1 MTRFMARRGALL
13 LSIIALLFQSPGI
26 GQATGTRTI
35 GPFAVITN
43 DKPDGRKDVA
53 VIVSGPGA
61 PFGLAMRCIDA
72 TLSVALV
79 PLRDEGLFGIRGR
92 TAAVSVQPAGRAA
105 TEMAGR
111 VTEDRALHLAAP
123 APMLGLV
130 LATQHMAV
138 SVPDATGATAE
149 ARFDL
154 RLAERAL
161 VDLVGNCPAR

>member
-1 MTRFMARRGALL
+1 MVRREALL
-13 LSIIALLFQSPGI
+13 LGVVVLLSLAI
-26 GQATGTRTI
+26 GTVQATGTRKV

-53 VIVSGPGA
+53 AIVSGPGA

-79 PLRDEGLFGIRGR
+79 PLKGEGLFGARGR
-92 TAAVSVQPAGRAA
+92 TAAVSVRPTGRAA
-105 TEMAGR
+105 SEMAGR
-111 VTEDRALHLAAP
+111 VAEDHALYLAAP

-130 LATQHMAV
+130 LATQHMSV
-138 SVPDATGATAE
+138 SVPDATGAAVE

-161 VDLVGNCPAR
+161 VDLVGNCPAG

>member
-1 MTRFMARRGALL
+1 MRRFMVAPGALVLGVAVL
-13 LSIIALLFQSPGI
+13 LLQSIGAV
-26 GQATGTRTI
+26 QATGTKKI

-53 VIVSGPGA
+53 AIVSGPGA
-61 PFGLAMRCIDA
+61 PFGLAIRCIDA

-79 PLRDEGLFGIRGR
+79 PLKGEGLFGTRGR
-92 TAAVSVQPAGRAA
+92 IATVSVQPVGRAA

-111 VTEDRALHLAAP
+111 VAEDRALFFAAP

-130 LATQHMAV
+130 LATDRMAV
-138 SVPDATGATAE
+138 SVLDATGAAAE

-154 RLAERAL
+154 RLAGRAL
-161 VDLVGNCPAR
+161 VDLVRNCPTG

>member
-1 MTRFMARRGALL
+1 MIGRGALL
-13 LSIIALLFQSPGI
+13 LGVVALLFQSI
-26 GQATGTRTI
+26 GAVQATGTRKV
-35 GPFAVITN
+35 GPFTVITN

-53 VIVSGPGA
+53 AIVSGPGA
-61 PFGLAMRCIDA
+61 PFGLAIRCIDA

-79 PLRDEGLFGIRGR
+79 PLRDEGLFGTSGR
-92 TAAVSVQPAGRAA
+92 TAAVSVQPTGRAP

-111 VTEDRALHLAAP
+111 VTEDRAFHLAAP

-130 LATQHMAV
+130 LATENMAV
-138 SVPDATGATAE
+138 SVPDAAGAAAE

-161 VDLVGNCPAR
+161 VDLVGNCAAR